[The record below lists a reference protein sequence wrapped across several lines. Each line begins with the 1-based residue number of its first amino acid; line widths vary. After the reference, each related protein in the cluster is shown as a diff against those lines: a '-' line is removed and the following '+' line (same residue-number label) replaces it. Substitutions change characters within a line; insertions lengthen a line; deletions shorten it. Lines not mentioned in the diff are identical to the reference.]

1 MKVFEVI
8 FMNSSERL
16 TGPTNE
22 LAKER
27 NRAAAER
34 TLSAW
39 INNCLTLI
47 GFGLAITPISNQ
59 LRQFVPP
66 ENLNK
71 ANELAHAISVSFM
84 LLGIG
89 LLITAMV
96 QHYLA
101 VRSLER
107 NDYIFIPSEE
117 LNVTA
122 AIAVILFGF
131 SGLFVILLGL
141 S

>member
-1 MKVFEVI
+1 MD
-8 FMNSSERL
+8 SSERL

-47 GFGLAITPISNQ
+47 GFGLTITPISNR
-59 LRQFVPP
+59 LKQFVPH
-66 ENLNK
+66 ENLSK
-71 ANELAHAISVSFM
+71 ANELAHVISVSFM

-107 NDYIFIPSEE
+107 NDYVFIPSEE

-131 SGLFVILLGL
+131 IGLFIIFLGL